1 MPIAQLKQPINPNGR
16 NKFFIPINHRL
27 KMARI
32 RKELSAQSVVDALKK
47 RGISIGHS
55 TLQGYEADENSA
67 NHRFPSISAI
77 YALANFYDV
86 SVDFLFGLT
95 DIHESPSKRK
105 PKNDY
110 KHELKHNKQLH
121 WNGQVLSEDKREL
134 ISAQI
139 DFILA
144 RGTE

>member
-1 MPIAQLKQPINPNGR
+1 MPTAQLKQSITPNSR
-16 NKFFIPINHRL
+16 NKFSIPINHRL

-77 YALANFYDV
+77 YTLAKFYDV
-86 SVDFLFGLT
+86 SVDYLFGLT
-95 DIHESPSKRK
+95 ECHEPPTKRI
-105 PKNDY
+105 PKNDF
-110 KHELKHNKQLH
+110 KHELASNKQLH
-121 WNGQVLSEDKREL
+121 WGGKIVSKDQRKL

-139 DFILA
+139 DFILSRA
-144 RGTE
+144 VQ

>member
-1 MPIAQLKQPINPNGR
+1 MQTAQLKQPLNPNVR
-16 NKFFIPINHRL
+16 NKYSIPINHRL

-32 RKELSAQSVVDALKK
+32 RKEMSAQSVVNALKK

-67 NHRFPSISAI
+67 NHRFPSISVI
-77 YALANFYDV
+77 YALAQFYDV
-86 SVDFLFGLT
+86 SVDYLFGLT
-95 DIHESPSKRK
+95 DIHESPTKRK
-105 PKNDY
+105 PKNDFRY
-110 KHELKHNKQLH
+110 ELSLNKKLH
-121 WNGQVLSEDKREL
+121 WDGRVINQEQRKL

-144 RGTE
+144 RNPE